1 MSNNSNFYFGSSVK
15 PKMSPAKMEKQLKR
29 EYLYILGSVF
39 IIIIG
44 IIYLSTENKY
54 SNMYKAGYWY
64 IGGGF
69 IYLFATIAM
78 IAYLK
83 DQLAK
88 AGNEINDYISIHNN
102 YVTGYGF
109 VCRSGSAKKGSF
121 SISVDDLCGATLNTD
136 GGVNIEVKD
145 GNIFCQKLE
154 DVQAAVFV
162 LSKLASSNK

>member
-15 PKMSPAKMEKQLKR
+15 PKMSPAKMEEQLKR
-29 EYLYILGSVF
+29 EYLSILGSVL
-39 IIIIG
+39 IIIVG
-44 IIYLSTENKY
+44 IICLSTESKY
-54 SNMYKAGYWY
+54 SSMYKAGGWL
-64 IGGGF
+64 IGVGF
-69 IYLFATIAM
+69 LFLFSTIAM
-78 IAYLK
+78 IVYLK

-88 AGNEINDYISIHNN
+88 AGNEINDYISIHDNH
-102 YVTGYGF
+102 VTGYGF

-121 SISVDDLCGATLNTD
+121 SISVEDLCGATLNTD

-154 DVQAAVFV
+154 DSQAAVFV